1 MGAMPK
7 AQTSV
12 ETEQKLATPTKIS
25 LVVMVTCGVIT
36 AAAFALVLLAK
47 TVQR

>member
-1 MGAMPK
+1 MP
-7 AQTSV
+7 TPPTRV

-25 LVVMVTCGVIT
+25 LVVMVACGVI
-36 AAAFALVLLAK
+36 AAMAFVLALLAK